1 MLKTQVILVLVVRRF
16 GFDQVGL
23 GAPACDNRGEKILN
37 GMLQYGVGNA
47 VSGIMKVPSARVL
60 HRCNVLCSRHRHQHN
75 AMYASA
81 RGCE

>member
-37 GMLQYGVGNA
+37 GTLQYRVGTPLT
-47 VSGIMKVPSARVL
+47 V
-60 HRCNVLCSRHRHQHN
+60 
-75 AMYASA
+75 
-81 RGCE
+81 